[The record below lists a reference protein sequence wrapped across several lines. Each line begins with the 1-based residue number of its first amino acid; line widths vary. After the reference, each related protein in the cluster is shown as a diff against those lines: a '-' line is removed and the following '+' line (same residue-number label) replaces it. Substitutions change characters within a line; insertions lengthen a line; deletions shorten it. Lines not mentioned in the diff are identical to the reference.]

1 MKRAASVRA
10 QRCFGCGGEA
20 DRDAV
25 ALNMKLFGEDVDRSF
40 CLPCLA
46 EQLDVSVDELLAK
59 VEDFKA
65 QGCRLFG

>member
-1 MKRAASVRA
+1 MRA